1 MYKKCFGVVMID
13 LFLCNYKGKLREII
27 EHQLLETQRKSIIC
41 SNSLFINKSYLLYNT
56 EYINNNDTTY
66 QLKD

>member
-27 EHQLLETQRKSIIC
+27 EHQLLETQRKSIFC
-41 SNSLFINKSYLLYNT
+41 SNSLIKNKSYLLYNI